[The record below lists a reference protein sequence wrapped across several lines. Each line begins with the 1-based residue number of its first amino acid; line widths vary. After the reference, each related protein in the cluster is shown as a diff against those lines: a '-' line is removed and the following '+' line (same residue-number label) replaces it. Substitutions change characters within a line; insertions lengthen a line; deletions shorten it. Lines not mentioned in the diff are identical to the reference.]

1 LNIELMLGS
10 QPKALERR
18 CQEVQILV
26 GKEKINSKEAVGLRT
41 DSKFKLSQV
50 GKGVQSE

>member
-1 LNIELMLGS
+1 MLGS
-10 QPKALERR
+10 QSKALERR

-26 GKEKINSKEAVGLRT
+26 EKKKINSKEAVDSRT

-50 GKGVQSE
+50 GKGVQPE